1 MKCGA
6 CGDPNPIWST
16 CKAPDA
22 YVLRW
27 TLAKR
32 KQIAEKYAGQPPPTA
47 HLSDCPTDVVSEGDA
62 AAEDALEYD
71 MQDEYDDTEVGTS
84 FASVAFTSAAA
95 LVADLSK
102 YWVVD
107 SACSVNLTSFRSD
120 FSEFHS
126 SARRSTVGGV
136 GVTVQGRGTV
146 RIPICLI
153 SGRTVFRHV
162 HALYTL
168 DLSSR
173 SAQRI
178 SRLLSV
184 SSMQKHSGCEFSFPT
199 NIDSGML
206 LVTTGMGMLIPSGNG
221 LYLLPRSHACAGLS
235 SHHVDNRK
243 QKPVALAAECDAAL
257 WHSRM
262 GHLNMQ
268 SLQAQHSHNTVYVPV
283 MPSSVNDLSCES
295 CNLNKAA
302 FAPKNRKASQKPVAP
317 LQHLSCDLWGP
328 FSVPSPHGLGYCL
341 LVIDHHTNF
350 MWVY

>member
-6 CGDPNPIWST
+6 CGDPNHVWST

-22 YVLRW
+22 DVLRW

-32 KQIAEKYAGQPPPTA
+32 KRIAEKYAGQPPPTA
-47 HLSDCPTDVVSEGDA
+47 HLSDFTTDVTSDGDA

-71 MQDEYDDTEVGTS
+71 MQDEYDDTKVGTS
-84 FASVAFTSAAA
+84 FAYVAFASATTN
-95 LVADLSK
+95 VADLSD

-107 SACSVNLTSFRSD
+107 SACSVNLTSLRSD

-126 SARRSTVGGV
+126 TSRRGTVGGV
-136 GVTVQGRGTV
+136 GVTVHGSGTV

-162 HALYTL
+162 HALYTP

-173 SAQRI
+173 SAQRM

-184 SSMQKHSGCEFSFPT
+184 SWMQKHSGCEFSFPT
-199 NIDSGML
+199 NTDSGML

-221 LYLLPRSHACAGLS
+221 LYLLPRSHDCAGLS
-235 SHHVDNRK
+235 SHHVDSLR

-268 SLQAQHSHNTVYVPV
+268 SLQAQHSHNTVFVPV
-283 MPSSVNDLSCES
+283 MPSSVNDLSIKS
-295 CNLNKAA
+295 CNSNKAA
-302 FAPKNRKASQKPVAP
+302 SAPQNRKASQKPSAP
-317 LQHLSCDLWGP
+317 L
-328 FSVPSPHGLGYCL
+328 
-341 LVIDHHTNF
+341 
-350 MWVY
+350 